1 MSANDPKRH
10 QRTRQQTLFQ
20 HQLLSLLRLRGTNLH
35 RDRCHSEPKIG
46 VQRYA

>member
-1 MSANDPKRH
+1 MTQSDISALVSRH
-10 QRTRQQTLFQ
+10 FFQ